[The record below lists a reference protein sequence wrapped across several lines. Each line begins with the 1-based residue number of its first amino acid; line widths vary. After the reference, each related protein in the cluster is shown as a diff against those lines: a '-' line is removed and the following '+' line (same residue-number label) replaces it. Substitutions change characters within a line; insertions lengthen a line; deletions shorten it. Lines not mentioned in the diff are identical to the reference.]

1 MLSNSSS
8 DWALKIFKKKAFNAQ
23 NPGEIPIAY
32 LGKKLSGEYLAVYS
46 ATSGYKPTWDF
57 GGTIWIA
64 YDLLGSYAFTSSHDL
79 RISAVNVVRIP
90 LVFEGEYKLFFK
102 PPKWFPDYE
111 IRVWEYR
118 GEIPQQTPPQLMAI
132 EQKIDL
138 ILDYLN
144 LTIPPL
150 PISMSE
156 IDYNQLFVLG
166 FF

>member
-8 DWALKIFKKKAFNAQ
+8 DWALKIFKKKAFDAQ

-32 LGKKLSGEYLAVYS
+32 LGKKLGAEYLAVYS
-46 ATSGYKPTWDF
+46 ASTGYKPTWDF
-57 GGTIWIA
+57 GGTIWVA
-64 YDLLGSYAFTSSHDL
+64 YNLLGSYAFTSSHDL
-79 RISAVNVVRIP
+79 RISAVNLIQIP